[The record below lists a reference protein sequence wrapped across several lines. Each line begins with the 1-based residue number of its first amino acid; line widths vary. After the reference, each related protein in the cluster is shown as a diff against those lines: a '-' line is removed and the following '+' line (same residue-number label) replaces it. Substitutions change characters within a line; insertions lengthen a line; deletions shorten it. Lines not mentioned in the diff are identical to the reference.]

1 MKLFSK
7 KNFIS
12 MLNVKLFV
20 TLIVEFDYYKS
31 FWSNLMYTIQF
42 NLYFRDPTVNLVHS
56 NQVNQWWLWN
66 SNIRLFIL

>member
-1 MKLFSK
+1 
-7 KNFIS
+7 

-56 NQVNQWWLWN
+56 NQVNQWWL
-66 SNIRLFIL
+66 